1 MDTQKTQKK
10 TYTPPTLTEYG
21 KVEKETRGIAGTD
34 WEVYGSRQLGTGGD
48 GPLPPQKPG
57 VA

>member
-1 MDTQKTQKK
+1 MDEQKK
-10 TYTPPTLTEYG
+10 PYTPPTLTEYG